1 MAGWRHPRQSCD
13 WRFFMRCSHA
23 HQAFP
28 RHKKTRCAHAQRVF
42 HSRPSGKPAGESQLL
57 GFDGGL
63 GSVGSRSSSVSGR
76 SGCGSSSVSSRSS
89 GFSSR
94 SSGFSSRSSGFSG
107 GSSRCFSGRSGS
119 FHSRGCRSSHGSLF
133 LLAASDQSSRS
144 DHGSQ
149 DERVFHVNTSRGVKS
164 WGRRSRLAAIPA
176 TNADSQHWLPLH
188 NGPVTNL
195 VYSFA
200 H

>member
-13 WRFFMRCSHA
+13 WRFLCAAHTRTKLFQGIKKPAAHMRSG
-23 HQAFP
+23 FFLFTP
-28 RHKKTRCAHAQRVF
+28 QR
-42 HSRPSGKPAGESQLL
+42 KPAGGSQLL

-76 SGCGSSSVSSRSS
+76 SGCGSCSV
-89 GFSSR
+89 SSR

>member
-1 MAGWRHPRQSCD
+1 MRRIGLSRAQKNPLRTSAAG
-13 WRFFMRCSHA
+13 
-23 HQAFP
+23 FP
-28 RHKKTRCAHAQRVF
+28 FTPQR
-42 HSRPSGKPAGESQLL
+42 KPAGRSQLL

-63 GSVGSRSSSVSGR
+63 GSVGSRCSSVSSRSGGVGSRCSGR
-76 SGCGSSSVSSRSS
+76 SGGVSCRSS

-94 SSGFSSRSSGFSG
+94 S

-164 WGRRSRLAAIPA
+164 WGQRSRLAAIPA
-176 TNADSQHWLPLH
+176 TNADIQHWLPLH